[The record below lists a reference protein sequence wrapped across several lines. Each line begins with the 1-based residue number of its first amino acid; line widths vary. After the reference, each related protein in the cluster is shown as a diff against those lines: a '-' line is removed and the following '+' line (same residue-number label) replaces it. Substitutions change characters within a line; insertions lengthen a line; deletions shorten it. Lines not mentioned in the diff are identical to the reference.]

1 MLCKI
6 IAMLIVP
13 EVIELIELLKS
24 KDKVVGS
31 KQTKKALEQ
40 SRTTAV
46 FMASDADQKII
57 YPIKQLCDENGIPV
71 YNVETMK
78 QLGKLAGID
87 VGASIVGI
95 LK

>member
-40 SRTTAV
+40 SRTTADLFQMLTRRLFTRLNSYV
-46 FMASDADQKII
+46 TKMGFLFIM
-57 YPIKQLCDENGIPV
+57 
-71 YNVETMK
+71 
-78 QLGKLAGID
+78 
-87 VGASIVGI
+87 
-95 LK
+95 